1 MKNNLFGLVLICE
14 YIQIAC
20 IFIEIYKGKV
30 TGSVRKQFWVS
41 SVTTS
46 ILNIMWV
53 SDGYYTG
60 KFRVIAIAAVLLYVI
75 FSGLL
80 IRQRRGEEEKESQD
94 DCEAELET
102 AQLRKAILIMLIWLA
117 VAMLILLD
125 PFEFLREL

>member
-30 TGSVRKQFWVS
+30 TQSVRKQFWVS
-41 SVTTS
+41 SVTFS

-60 KFRVIAIAAVLLYVI
+60 KFSVIAIVAVLLYI
-75 FSGLL
+75 ISSGFL
-80 IRQRRGEEEKESQD
+80 IRQRRGEGKKEPQD
-94 DCEAELET
+94 DCEAELEIG
-102 AQLRKAILIMLIWLA
+102 QIRKAILIMLIWLA

-125 PFEFLREL
+125 PFEFLRGL